1 MAGVGAFSVSL
12 GLREK
17 APGCLAV
24 LENLTETKPSNVN
37 KGTIWNWKHSCLDDF
52 ILDKK
57 SRVSIML
64 HPVNA
69 KMASCL
75 QKGDIVSASLD
86 RESLLRSYRGL

>member
-1 MAGVGAFSVSL
+1 MCMSNGRCRRILSEPWT
-12 GLREK
+12 EK

-57 SRVSIML
+57 
-64 HPVNA
+64 
-69 KMASCL
+69 K
-75 QKGDIVSASLD
+75 
-86 RESLLRSYRGL
+86 